1 MEKRLFTSECVTNG
15 HPDKVADSIS
25 DAILDACL
33 AQDPHSRVAC
43 ETMVTTDFCIICGEI
58 TTKATVD
65 YAAVAREAIRKIGY
79 VYPGDGFDADTVEI
93 QCRIHTQSADIALG
107 TNDEVGGAGDQG
119 MMFGGACTQTPE
131 LMPLPAALSRA
142 LCSRLTQCVHE
153 TDLLRPDGKTQV
165 TVEFDEQGNVVGI
178 DTVVVSVMHSADFAI
193 EALRKY
199 VRENVIAPVLER
211 YGFHIENVA
220 HIHINPTGNFVIG
233 GPNGDTGL
241 TGRKI
246 IVDTYGGYFS
256 HGGGAFS
263 GKDPTK
269 VDRSAAYM
277 ARYMAKNLVAAGL
290 ATKVQVQLAYAIGVA
305 QPVSLRVDSYGTGK
319 ISDEKMTELLR
330 ETCDMTPAGII
341 RKLDLRRPIYAD
353 TAAHGHFGIESRP
366 WEQTDTGGQAAPAF
380 RNLKKTAGKG
390 KSPSLYFSGST
401 AQMPKCSKH
410 LYRVMTGSR
419 KLISFQY
426 PPRGIYSKF
435 HRLPPVRRV
444 FLHLFPRWS
453 SSTLWW
459 SYYS

>member
-25 DAILDACL
+25 DAILAACL
-33 AQDPHSRVAC
+33 QQDPGSRVAC
-43 ETMVTTDFCIICGEI
+43 ETMVTTDFCLICGEI
-58 TTKATVD
+58 TTKAVVD
-65 YAAVAREAIRKIGY
+65 YPAVAREAIRKIGY

-119 MMFGGACTQTPE
+119 MMFGGACADTPE
-131 LMPLPAALSRA
+131 LMPLPIALARALSN
-142 LCSRLTQCVHE
+142 RLTECIHSN
-153 TDLLRPDGKTQV
+153 DLLRADGKTQV
-165 TVEFDEQGNVVGI
+165 SIEYDENGKVLGV
-178 DTVVVSVMHSADFAI
+178 DTVVVSVMHSADFEI
-193 EALRKY
+193 EELRKY
-199 VRENVIAPVLER
+199 VRQGVIAPVLEK
-211 YGFHIENVA
+211 YGFSLEDVA

-290 ATKVQVQLAYAIGVA
+290 AAQVQVQLAYAIGVA
-305 QPVSLRVDSYGTGK
+305 QPVSLRVDSYGTGV

-330 ETCDMTPAGII
+330 KTCDMTPAGII
-341 RKLDLRRPIYAD
+341 RKLNLRQPIYAP
-353 TAAHGHFGIESRP
+353 TAAVGHFGVAGRP
-366 WEQTDTGGQAAPAF
+366 WEETDLAPV
-380 RNLKKTAGKG
+380 LKDLAG
-390 KSPSLYFSGST
+390 
-401 AQMPKCSKH
+401 
-410 LYRVMTGSR
+410 
-419 KLISFQY
+419 I
-426 PPRGIYSKF
+426 
-435 HRLPPVRRV
+435 
-444 FLHLFPRWS
+444 
-453 SSTLWW
+453 
-459 SYYS
+459 

>member
-1 MEKRLFTSECVTNG
+1 MMEKRLFTSECVTNG

-33 AQDPHSRVAC
+33 AQDPGSRVAC
-43 ETMVTTDFCIICGEI
+43 ETMVTTDFCLICGEI
-58 TTKATVD
+58 TTKAVVD

-131 LMPLPAALSRA
+131 LMPLPVALSRA
-142 LCSRLTQCVHE
+142 LANRLTECVHSN
-153 TDLLRPDGKTQV
+153 DLLRADGKTQV
-165 TVEFDEQGNVVGI
+165 SVEYDEKGNVVGI
-178 DTVVVSVMHSADFAI
+178 DTVVVSIMHSADFEI
-193 EALRKY
+193 SELRRY
-199 VRENVIAPVLER
+199 IREGVIAPVLKK
-211 YGFHIENVA
+211 YGFDISNVA

-269 VDRSAAYM
+269 VDRSGAYM

-290 ATKVQVQLAYAIGVA
+290 ATQVQVQIAYAIGVA
-305 QPVSLRVDSYGTGK
+305 QPVSLRVDSYGTGV

-330 ETCDMTPAGII
+330 ATVDLTPAGII
-341 RKLDLRRPIYAD
+341 QKLDLRRPIYAL
-353 TAAHGHFGIESRP
+353 TAAEGHFGVADRP
-366 WEQTDTGGQAAPAF
+366 WEQTDLAAKL
-380 RNLKKTAGKG
+380 REMAG
-390 KSPSLYFSGST
+390 
-401 AQMPKCSKH
+401 
-410 LYRVMTGSR
+410 
-419 KLISFQY
+419 I
-426 PPRGIYSKF
+426 
-435 HRLPPVRRV
+435 
-444 FLHLFPRWS
+444 
-453 SSTLWW
+453 
-459 SYYS
+459 

>member
-33 AQDPHSRVAC
+33 QQDPGSRVAC

-58 TTKATVD
+58 TTKAQVD
-65 YAAVAREAIRKIGY
+65 YKAVAREAIRKIGY
-79 VYPGDGFDADTVEI
+79 VYPGDGFDADSVEI

-131 LMPLPAALSRA
+131 LMPLPVALSRA
-142 LCSRLTQCVHE
+142 LSNRLTECVAS

-165 TVEFDEQGNVVGI
+165 TVAYDENGNVLGV
-178 DTVVVSVMHSADFAI
+178 DTVVVSVMHSADF
-193 EALRKY
+193 EMEQLRKY
-199 VRENVIAPVLER
+199 IRLGVIAPVLER
-211 YGFHIENVA
+211 YGFRLENVA
-220 HIHINPTGNFVIG
+220 NIHINPTGNFVIG
-233 GPNGDTGL
+233 GPDGDTGL

-290 ATKVQVQLAYAIGVA
+290 ATQVQVQLAYAIGVA
-305 QPVSLRVDSYGTGK
+305 EPVSVRVDSYGTGI
-319 ISDEKMTELLR
+319 ISDEKLTEVLR
-330 ETCDMTPAGII
+330 KGCDMTPGGII
-341 RKLDLRRPIYAD
+341 RKLQLRRPIYAP
-353 TAAHGHFGIESRP
+353 TAAKGHFGVEGLP
-366 WEQTDTGGQAAPAF
+366 WEETDLVPLF
-380 RNLKKTAGKG
+380 RELAG
-390 KSPSLYFSGST
+390 
-401 AQMPKCSKH
+401 C
-410 LYRVMTGSR
+410 
-419 KLISFQY
+419 
-426 PPRGIYSKF
+426 
-435 HRLPPVRRV
+435 
-444 FLHLFPRWS
+444 
-453 SSTLWW
+453 
-459 SYYS
+459 

>member
-33 AQDPHSRVAC
+33 AQDPNSRVAC
-43 ETMVTTDFCIICGEI
+43 ETMVTTNFCLICGEI
-58 TTKATVD
+58 TTKAEVD

-93 QCRIHTQSADIALG
+93 QCRVHTQSADIALG

-131 LMPLPAALSRA
+131 LMPLPVALSRA
-142 LCSRLTQCVHE
+142 LANRLTECIHSN
-153 TDLLRPDGKTQV
+153 DLLRADGKTQV
-165 TVEFDEQGNVVGI
+165 SVEYDEQGNVVGI
-178 DTVVVSVMHSADFAI
+178 DTVVVSVMHSADFEI
-193 EALRKY
+193 EQLRRY
-199 VRENVIAPVLER
+199 VREGVIAPVLAN
-211 YGFHIENVA
+211 YGFDIANVA

-269 VDRSAAYM
+269 VDRSGAYI

-290 ATKVQVQLAYAIGVA
+290 ATQVQVQIAYAIGVA
-305 QPVSLRVDSYGTGK
+305 QPVSVRVDSYGTGV

-330 ETCDMTPAGII
+330 KTVDLTPAGII
-341 RKLDLRRPIYAD
+341 RKLDLRRPIYAP
-353 TAAHGHFGIESRP
+353 TAAVGHFGVEGRP
-366 WEQTDTGGQAAPAF
+366 WEETDLAPV
-380 RNLKKTAGKG
+380 LKELAG
-390 KSPSLYFSGST
+390 
-401 AQMPKCSKH
+401 
-410 LYRVMTGSR
+410 
-419 KLISFQY
+419 I
-426 PPRGIYSKF
+426 
-435 HRLPPVRRV
+435 
-444 FLHLFPRWS
+444 
-453 SSTLWW
+453 
-459 SYYS
+459 